1 MEKNYTDCL
10 EIVINV
16 IADYAKEISI
26 NFDKLDENTR
36 LIGSSSEFDSS
47 DLVQIIVEVED
58 KINQVFNTDITLTD
72 EKAMSRTTSP
82 FVNIGTLVNF
92 LVENLK

>member
-1 MEKNYTDCL
+1 MDKIYNKCFK
-10 EIVINV
+10 IVISV
-16 IADYAKEISI
+16 ITDYAKEVNII
-26 NFDKLDENTR
+26 FEQLDENTR
-36 LIGSSSEFDSS
+36 LIGSSSKFDSS
-47 DLVQIIVEVED
+47 DLVQIIVEIED
-58 KINQVFNTDITLTD
+58 KINQEFNTDITLTD

>member
-1 MEKNYTDCL
+1 MEKNYTVCL

-16 IADYAKEISI
+16 IADYAKEVSI
-26 NFDKLDENTR
+26 NFHKLDENTR

-82 FVNIGTLVNF
+82 FVNVGTLVNF

>member
-10 EIVINV
+10 KIVINV
-16 IADYAKEISI
+16 IADYAKEVSLT
-26 NFDKLDENTR
+26 FDKLDENTR

-82 FVNIGTLVNF
+82 FVNVGTLVKF
-92 LVENLK
+92 IVENLK

>member
-16 IADYAKEISI
+16 IADYAKEVSI
-26 NFDKLDENTR
+26 TLHKLDENTR
-36 LIGSSSEFDSS
+36 LIGSSSDFDSS

-82 FVNIGTLVNF
+82 FVNIRTLVNF

>member
-1 MEKNYTDCL
+1 MTVNMNST
-10 EIVINV
+10 
-16 IADYAKEISI
+16 
-26 NFDKLDENTR
+26 
-36 LIGSSSEFDSS
+36 GMS

-82 FVNIGTLVNF
+82 FVNIRTLVNF